1 MMAAIP
7 GRNPIPA
14 AILLAALVTMSLGGC
29 SRSTQWTDVREPE
42 QSSGAGQVSSG
53 RGPGNPPFYEVFGQ
67 RYYVMPSSAGY
78 RERGVASWYGKKF
91 HGRRT
96 SNGEI
101 YDMYAMT
108 AAHKT
113 LPIPTQVRV
122 TNLSNGRNIVVRV
135 NDRGPFV
142 HNRVIDLSYAAAKQ
156 LDMIRNGTAMVEVSV
171 LPTTKE
177 PARVLAADDQRQP
190 VRLPSAV
197 ATAQA
202 SAPDPDELPTAN
214 MFLQVGAF
222 REAANALQL
231 KQRLEANALDNVLV
245 LEDVSGPVALYRVR
259 LGPLA
264 DVAEY
269 DALLQ
274 RMEMLNIGDPHL
286 VTDVDGDVLTSLPG
300 S

>member
-1 MMAAIP
+1 MMTNIP
-7 GRNPIPA
+7 RSNFVPPIL
-14 AILLAALVTMSLGGC
+14 LLAALSSFVLGAC
-29 SRSTQWTDVREPE
+29 SRGTKWETVSEPTRTTGKN
-42 QSSGAGQVSSG
+42 QTSSA
-53 RGPGNPPFYEVFGQ
+53 RGPGNPPFYEVFGK
-67 RYYVMPSSAGY
+67 RYHVMPSSAGY

-122 TNLSNGRNIVVRV
+122 TNLGNGRSVVLRV

-142 HNRVIDLSYAAAKQ
+142 GNRIIDLSYAAAKQ

-171 LPTTKE
+171 LPAANE
-177 PARVLAADDQRQP
+177 PAGALSAGVPRQP
-190 VRLPSAV
+190 AALPSPI

-202 SAPDPDELPTAN
+202 SVPDPGELPTAN

-222 REAANALQL
+222 SEVANALQL
-231 KQRLEANALDNVLV
+231 KQRLEARALANVLV

-259 LGPLA
+259 LGPIA

-269 DALLQ
+269 DALVQ
-274 RMEMLNIGDPHL
+274 RIEMLDIGDPHL
-286 VTDVDGDVLTSLPG
+286 VTDVEGDFLTSLPG